1 MSELK
6 HLAVIMDGNRRW
18 AKDKGLP
25 SFEGHR
31 QGYDKMKEV
40 GQWCIDRGITTLTV
54 YAFSTENWNREEAE
68 VNYLMDLLYKA
79 VTTEVE
85 EFNKRGIRLKIIG
98 TRERLSDKLVKA
110 IAEAEERTKNNDKG
124 TLNICLNYGGRLE
137 IVDAVKRIM
146 AQGVPADQVTEKT
159 ISENIWLAGQDD
171 PDLIIRTSG
180 EQRLSGFLT
189 WESVYSEFLFI
200 DKHWP
205 AFSETDLDAAIN
217 DYNSRHRR
225 FGGN

>member
-18 AKDKGLP
+18 AKDNGLP

-79 VTTEVE
+79 VTAEVE

-98 TRERLSDKLVKA
+98 TREKLSEKLVKA
-110 IAEAEERTKNNDKG
+110 IADAEERTKNNDKG

-137 IVDAVKRIM
+137 IVDAVKKIV
-146 AQGVPADQVTEKT
+146 AQGILADQITEKT
-159 ISENIWLAGQDD
+159 ISENIWLAGQAD

-205 AFSETDLDAAIN
+205 AFSEADLDAAID
-217 DYNSRHRR
+217 DYNNRHRR

>member
-18 AKDKGLP
+18 AKDNGLP

-40 GQWCIDRGITTLTV
+40 GEWCIDRGITTLTV

-98 TRERLSDKLVKA
+98 TRERLSEKLVKA
-110 IAEAEERTKNNDKG
+110 IAEAEERTKDNNKG
-124 TLNICLNYGGRLE
+124 TLNVCLNYGGRLE
-137 IVDAVKRIM
+137 IVDAVKKIV
-146 AQGVPADQVTEKT
+146 AQGIPVDQITEKT
-159 ISENIWLAGQDD
+159 ISENIWLAGQSN

-205 AFSETDLDAAIN
+205 AFSEADLDAAIN
-217 DYNSRHRR
+217 DYNNRHRR

>member
-79 VTTEVE
+79 VTTEVD

-98 TRERLSDKLVKA
+98 TRERLSEKLVKA
-110 IAEAEERTKNNDKG
+110 IAEAEK
-124 TLNICLNYGGRLE
+124 
-137 IVDAVKRIM
+137 
-146 AQGVPADQVTEKT
+146 
-159 ISENIWLAGQDD
+159 
-171 PDLIIRTSG
+171 
-180 EQRLSGFLT
+180 
-189 WESVYSEFLFI
+189 
-200 DKHWP
+200 
-205 AFSETDLDAAIN
+205 
-217 DYNSRHRR
+217 
-225 FGGN
+225 

>member
-18 AKDKGLP
+18 AKDNGLP

-40 GQWCIDRGITTLTV
+40 GQWCIDRGITTLSV
-54 YAFSTENWNREEAE
+54 YAFSTENWNREQAE

-79 VTTEVE
+79 VTAEVE
-85 EFNKRGIRLKIIG
+85 QFNKRGIRLRIIG
-98 TRERLSDKLVKA
+98 TRERLSEKLVKA
-110 IAEAEERTKNNDKG
+110 IADAEERTKENSKG

-137 IVDAVKRIM
+137 IVDAVKKIM
-146 AQGVPADQVTEKT
+146 SQGIPADQITEKT
-159 ISENIWLAGQDD
+159 ISENIWLAGQAD

-205 AFSETDLDAAIN
+205 AFSEADLDAAIN
-217 DYNSRHRR
+217 DYNNRHRR

>member
-18 AKDKGLP
+18 AKDNGLP
-25 SFEGHR
+25 PFEGHR

-54 YAFSTENWNREEAE
+54 YAFSTENWNREDQE
-68 VNYLMDLLYKA
+68 VSYLMDLLYKA
-79 VTTEVE
+79 VTSEVA
-85 EFNKRGIRLKIIG
+85 EFNKRGIKLKIIG
-98 TRERLSDKLVKA
+98 TRERLSEKLVKA
-110 IAEAEERTKNNDKG
+110 IADAEEQTKNNAKG
-124 TLNICLNYGGRLE
+124 VLNICLNYGGRLE
-137 IVDAVKRIM
+137 IIDAVKKIIQ
-146 AQGVPADQVTEKT
+146 QGTPIEQITEKT
-159 ISENIWLAGQDD
+159 ISDNIWMAGQSD

-205 AFSETDLDAAIN
+205 AFSEADLDEAVN
-217 DYNSRHRR
+217 NYNNRHRR

>member
-18 AKDKGLP
+18 AKDNGLP

-54 YAFSTENWNREEAE
+54 YAFSTENWNREEVE

-98 TRERLSDKLVKA
+98 TRERLSEKLVKA
-110 IAEAEERTKNNDKG
+110 IAEAEERTQNNDKG

-137 IVDAVKRIM
+137 IVDAVKKII
-146 AQGVPADQVTEKT
+146 AKGIPVDQITEKT

-205 AFSETDLDAAIN
+205 AFSEADLDAAIN
-217 DYNSRHRR
+217 DYNNRHRR

>member
-18 AKDKGLP
+18 AKDNGLP

-40 GQWCIDRGITTLTV
+40 GQWCIDRGITTLSV
-54 YAFSTENWNREEAE
+54 YAFSTENWNREQAE

-79 VTTEVE
+79 VTAEVE
-85 EFNKRGIRLKIIG
+85 QFNKRGIRLRIIG
-98 TRERLSDKLVKA
+98 TRERLPEKLVKA
-110 IAEAEERTKNNDKG
+110 IADAEERTKGNEKG

-137 IVDAVKRIM
+137 IVDAVKKIIS
-146 AQGVPADQVTEKT
+146 QGIPADQITEKT
-159 ISENIWLAGQDD
+159 ISENIWLAGQAD

-205 AFSETDLDAAIN
+205 AFSEADLDAAIN
-217 DYNSRHRR
+217 DYNNRHRR

>member
-18 AKDKGLP
+18 AKDNHLP

-31 QGYDKMKEV
+31 QGYDKMKEA

-68 VNYLMDLLYKA
+68 VNYLMDLLYRA

-85 EFNKRGIRLKIIG
+85 EFNKRGIKLKIIG
-98 TRERLSDKLVKA
+98 TRERLSEKLVKA
-110 IAEAEERTKNNDKG
+110 IDEAEEQTKENNKG

-137 IVDAVKRIM
+137 IVDAVKKIV
-146 AQGVPADQVTEKT
+146 AQGIPADQITEKT
-159 ISENIWLAGQDD
+159 ISENIWLAGQAD

-205 AFSETDLDAAIN
+205 AFSEADLDAAIN
-217 DYNSRHRR
+217 DYNNRHRR

>member
-25 SFEGHR
+25 AFEGHR
-31 QGYDKMKEV
+31 QGYDKMKDV
-40 GQWCIDRGITTLTV
+40 GQWCIDRGISVLTV

-68 VNYLMDLLYKA
+68 VSYLMDLLYRA

-98 TRERLSDKLVKA
+98 TREKLSEKLVKA
-110 IAEAEERTKNNDKG
+110 IAEAEDRTKDNAKG

-137 IVDAVKRIM
+137 IVDAVKKIM
-146 AQGVPADQVTEKT
+146 SQGISADQITEKT

-180 EQRLSGFLT
+180 ERRLSGFLT

-205 AFSETDLDAAIN
+205 AFSESDLDSAID
-217 DYNSRHRR
+217 DYNNRHRR

>member
-1 MSELK
+1 
-6 HLAVIMDGNRRW
+6 MDGNRRW
-18 AKDKGLP
+18 AKDRGLP

-54 YAFSTENWNREEAE
+54 YAFSIENWNREEAE
-68 VNYLMDLLYKA
+68 VNYLMDLLHKA

-85 EFNKRGIRLKIIG
+85 EFNKRGIRLRIIG
-98 TRERLSDKLVKA
+98 TRERLSEKLVKA
-110 IAEAEERTKNNDKG
+110 ITEAEERTRENTQG

-137 IVDAVKRIM
+137 IVDAVKKIV
-146 AQGVPADQVTEKT
+146 AQGIPVDQITEKT
-159 ISENIWLAGQDD
+159 ISENIWLAGQSD

-205 AFSETDLDAAIN
+205 AFFEADLDAAID
-217 DYNSRHRR
+217 DYNNRHRR

>member
-79 VTTEVE
+79 VTTEVD

-98 TRERLSDKLVKA
+98 TRERLSEKLVKA
-110 IAEAEERTKNNDKG
+110 IAEAEERTQNNDKG

-137 IVDAVKRIM
+137 IVDAVKKII
-146 AQGVPADQVTEKT
+146 AKGIPVDQITEKT
-159 ISENIWLAGQDD
+159 ISENIWLAGQAD

-200 DKHWP
+200 NKHWP
-205 AFSETDLDAAIN
+205 AFSEADLDAAIN
-217 DYNSRHRR
+217 DYNNRHRR

>member
-18 AKDKGLP
+18 AKDNGLP

-40 GQWCIDRGITTLTV
+40 GQWCIERGITTLSV
-54 YAFSTENWNREEAE
+54 YAFSTENWNREQAE

-79 VTTEVE
+79 VTAEVE
-85 EFNKRGIRLKIIG
+85 QFNKRGIRLRIIG
-98 TRERLSDKLVKA
+98 TRERLSEKLVKA
-110 IAEAEERTKNNDKG
+110 IADAEERTKENSKG

-137 IVDAVKRIM
+137 IVDAVKKIM
-146 AQGVPADQVTEKT
+146 SQGIPADQITEKT
-159 ISENIWLAGQDD
+159 ISENIWLAGQAD

-205 AFSETDLDAAIN
+205 AFSEADLDAAIN
-217 DYNSRHRR
+217 DYNNRHRR

>member
-6 HLAVIMDGNRRW
+6 HLAIIMDGNRRW

-31 QGYDKMKEV
+31 HGYDKMKEV
-40 GQWCIDRGITTLTV
+40 GEWCIKRGITTFTV
-54 YAFSTENWNREEAE
+54 YAFSTENWNRDQAE
-68 VNYLMDLLYKA
+68 VDYLMDLLYKA
-79 VTTEVE
+79 VTTEIE

-98 TRERLSDKLVKA
+98 TRERLSEKLVKA
-110 IAEAEERTKNNDKG
+110 IAEAEEVTKNNDKG

-137 IVDAVKRIM
+137 IVEAVRKIV
-146 AQGVPADQVTEKT
+146 AQGIPAEQITEKT
-159 ISENIWLAGQDD
+159 ISDNIWLSGQSD
-171 PDLIIRTSG
+171 PDLIVRTSG

-200 DKHWP
+200 NKHWP
-205 AFSETDLDAAIN
+205 AFSESDLDEVIEN
-217 DYNSRHRR
+217 YNNRHRR

>member
-18 AKDKGLP
+18 AKDSGLP

-79 VTTEVE
+79 VTTEVD

-98 TRERLSDKLVKA
+98 TRERLSEKLVKA
-110 IAEAEERTKNNDKG
+110 IAEAEERTKDNNKG

-137 IVDAVKRIM
+137 IVDAVKKIT
-146 AQGVPADQVTEKT
+146 AQGIPADQITEKT

-205 AFSETDLDAAIN
+205 AFSEADLDAAIN
-217 DYNSRHRR
+217 DYNNRHRR

>member
-18 AKDKGLP
+18 AKDNGLP

-54 YAFSTENWNREEAE
+54 YAFSTENWNREEVE

-98 TRERLSDKLVKA
+98 TRERLSEKLVKA
-110 IAEAEERTKNNDKG
+110 IAEAEERTQNNDKG

-137 IVDAVKRIM
+137 IVDAVKKII
-146 AQGVPADQVTEKT
+146 AKGIPVDQITEKT
-159 ISENIWLAGQDD
+159 ISENIWLAGQAD

-200 DKHWP
+200 NKHWP
-205 AFSETDLDAAIN
+205 AFSEADLDAAIN
-217 DYNSRHRR
+217 DYNNRHRR

>member
-54 YAFSTENWNREEAE
+54 YAFSTENWNREQAE

-79 VTTEVE
+79 VTIEVE
-85 EFNKRGIRLKIIG
+85 EFNKKGIRLKIIG
-98 TRERLSDKLVKA
+98 TRERLSEKLVKA
-110 IAEAEERTKNNDKG
+110 IAEAEERTKDNNKG

-137 IVDAVKRIM
+137 IVEAMKKIM
-146 AQGVPADQVTEKT
+146 AQGIPAEQITEKT
-159 ISENIWLAGQDD
+159 ISENIWLAGQAD

-205 AFSETDLDAAIN
+205 AFSEADLDAAID
-217 DYNSRHRR
+217 DYNNRHRR